1 MNHFVEEV
9 DPVDGVIDS
18 IQEQFDV
25 NDTGKCSYSDL
36 IKFMEENNYLN
47 ADPESCQKV
56 LQEFRD
62 TQGNVNYIKAMKTLI

>member
-47 ADPESCQKV
+47 ADPESC
-56 LQEFRD
+56 
-62 TQGNVNYIKAMKTLI
+62 

>member
-1 MNHFVEEV
+1 MNHFVDEV

-25 NDTGKCSYSDL
+25 NGTGKCSYTDL

-56 LQEFRD
+56 LQDFKD
-62 TQGNVNYIKAMKTLI
+62 AQGNVNYIKAMKTLI